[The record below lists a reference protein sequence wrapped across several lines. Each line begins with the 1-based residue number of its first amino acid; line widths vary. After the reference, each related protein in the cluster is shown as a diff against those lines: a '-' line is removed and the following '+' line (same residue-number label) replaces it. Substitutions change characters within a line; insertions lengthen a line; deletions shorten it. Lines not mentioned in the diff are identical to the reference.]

1 MIWNEKLLEDNYAL
15 ERVIG
20 CGGAGIVVAARH
32 KRLGLRVALK
42 FLRPDRPRAADVV
55 KRFVREGQLTARIQN
70 AHVTRM
76 LDIGRLPD
84 GEPFL
89 VMEYLEGCD
98 LAALLEA
105 RGPLACGEAVAYVR
119 QACVGL
125 TASHAVGIIHRDLK
139 PSNLFLTLAPNGA
152 PLLKILDFG
161 IAEQLA
167 NTSTSPDANTQQLTV
182 NPSDMGSPPF
192 VAPEQL
198 RAERHADPKSDLWA
212 LGAALFTLLAGRSPF
227 ERPYLSETYLAILS
241 GRVPD
246 LTALRPE
253 IGRPLAAIVER
264 CLAAD
269 PEQRFASAAELNA
282 ALAPFASEQPRI
294 AAPRAGRARPAR
306 DSRSK
311 SSLNSASGLAVR

>member
-119 QACVGL
+119 QACLGL

-161 IAEQLA
+161 MAEQLA
-167 NTSTSPDANTQQLTV
+167 NTQELTA

-198 RAERHADPKSDLWA
+198 RAERHADAKSDIWA

-269 PEQRFASAAELNA
+269 PEQRFASAAQLNA
-282 ALAPFASEQPRI
+282 ALAPFAKEEPRI

-306 DSRSK
+306 DTRSK
-311 SSLNSASGLAVR
+311 SSLNSPSELAVR